1 MKSELERAI
10 MESIYMAGSIYVR
23 NYFRFNEILGLSGVK
38 KSSLQGILERLEKR
52 KWLEKKTTYSYSDKN
67 PKGKIDFVY
76 FIPSKKKDSSDIL
89 ISKNML
95 EKYMK
100 EFPKL
105 KRKKIYIT
113 LRGEKITEE
122 KTFAQIVE
130 EIHPR
135 KRSKSLKK
143 GIKMPGLAKLIEKI
157 LKEEKGKKYTFF
169 RLNEFPFLYRIP
181 GGHVPSDYNDK
192 IVPPWNF
199 PKRTKR
205 FWKNSANDM
214 KYLIKKWK
222 GVIPRHEIN
231 FKLKL
236 TL

>member
-1 MKSELERAI
+1 
-10 MESIYMAGSIYVR
+10 
-23 NYFRFNEILGLSGVK
+23 
-38 KSSLQGILERLEKR
+38 LEKR
-52 KWLEKKTTYSYSDKN
+52 KWLEKKTTYSYSDIK
-67 PKGKIDFVY
+67 PKGKIDFMY
-76 FIPSKKKDSSDIL
+76 LIPSKENDSPDVWV
-89 ISKNML
+89 SKSLM

-105 KRKKIYIT
+105 KRKKIYTT
-113 LRGEKITEE
+113 LRGEKIPEE
-122 KTFAQIVE
+122 KTFAQILE

-143 GIKMPGLAKLIEKI
+143 GIRMPGLAKLVEKI

-169 RLNEFPFLYRIP
+169 RLNEFPFLYRIR

-199 PKRTKR
+199 PMGTKR

-222 GVIPRHEIN
+222 DIIPRYEIN